1 MRRIANQLL
10 RVITTLLAV
19 CFLVNLLLY
28 FMPGDPAA
36 IVAGDLA
43 TPAQIEKIRKDL
55 HLDRGLLSR
64 YALWVAQAVQGNF
77 GISLVNKPGASV
89 ASLIA
94 ERIPVTLQV
103 TGFALILAVLV
114 AVPAGIAAAVKRGSW
129 PDRLITA
136 VGSIALAIP
145 GFVVG
150 VVLVS
155 ILAVKYAIL
164 PSAGFVS
171 AFENP
176 HEWLTHIVMPG
187 LALAA
192 VPAAEI
198 ARQTRGAMVDVFQ
211 ESFIR
216 TARASGLPRW
226 VVTLKHAGKAAAPPV
241 LTAFG
246 LQAAFLLGGAV
257 VIEQIFVLPG
267 LGSLAYDAVLIRDV
281 PLIQGVVLAGAIIVL
296 TVNLVVDLALYYLV
310 PKSR

>member
-1 MRRIANQLL
+1 MRHFANQLV

-19 CFLVNLLLY
+19 CFLINVLLY

-43 TPAQIEKIRKDL
+43 TPEQIEKVRKDL
-55 HLDRGLLSR
+55 HLDEGLLTR
-64 YALWVAQAVQGNF
+64 YVEWVALAVQGNL

-89 ASLIA
+89 LGLIA

-103 TGFALILAVLV
+103 TGFALILAVLI
-114 AVPAGIAAAVKRGSW
+114 ALPAGVAAAVRPGSW

-136 VGSIALAIP
+136 IGSIALAIP

-171 AFENP
+171 PFENLG
-176 HEWLTHIVMPG
+176 EWFTHLVMPA

-192 VPAAEI
+192 VPAAEL

-226 VVTLKHAGKAAAPPV
+226 VVILKHAGKAAAPPV
-241 LTAFG
+241 LTVFG
-246 LQAAFLLGGAV
+246 LQAAFLLGGAI

-267 LGSLAYDAVLIRDV
+267 LGSLAYDAVLIRDI
-281 PLIQGVVLAGAIIVL
+281 PLIQGVVIAGAVIVL
-296 TVNLVVDLALYYLV
+296 TVNLLVDVALYYLV

>member
-28 FMPGDPAA
+28 LMPGDPAA

-55 HLDRGLLSR
+55 HLDQGLLTR
-64 YALWVAQAVQGNF
+64 YAQWVGQVVQGNF
-77 GISLVNKPGASV
+77 GTSLVNKPGASV
-89 ASLIA
+89 AALIA

-129 PDRLITA
+129 PDRVITA
-136 VGSIALAIP
+136 IGSIALAIP

-164 PSAGFVS
+164 PSSGFVS
-171 AFENP
+171 LFENP
-176 HEWLTHIVMPG
+176 GEWFTHIVMPG

-216 TARASGLPRW
+216 TARASGFPRW

-241 LTAFG
+241 LTVLG

-281 PLIQGVVLAGAIIVL
+281 PLIQGVVLAGAMIVL
-296 TVNLVVDLALYYLV
+296 SVNLLVDLTLYYLV